1 MIKQAYK
8 KAAATSVAAV
18 VIAVCLSSCQG
29 RTMKN
34 MEPKGETVEVVI
46 SPEPETGGDSLS
58 APADTISHA

>member
-8 KAAATSVAAV
+8 KAAATLVAAV
-18 VIAVCLSSCQG
+18 VIAVCLCSCQG

-46 SPEPETGGDSLS
+46 SPEPDTEGDTLPE
-58 APADTISHA
+58 PADTISHA

>member
-18 VIAVCLSSCQG
+18 VIAVCLCSCQG

-34 MEPKGETVEVVI
+34 MEPKGETVEVVLT
-46 SPEPETGGDSLS
+46 PEEEVE
-58 APADTISHA
+58 ADTVTEAADTTSHA

>member
-18 VIAVCLSSCQG
+18 VIAVCLCSCQG

-34 MEPKGETVEVVI
+34 MEPKGETVEVVLT
-46 SPEPETGGDSLS
+46 PETEVE
-58 APADTISHA
+58 ADTVTVAADTTSHA

>member
-18 VIAVCLSSCQG
+18 VIAVCLCSCQG

-34 MEPKGETVEVVI
+34 MEPKGETVEVVLT
-46 SPEPETGGDSLS
+46 PEEEVE
-58 APADTISHA
+58 ADTVTVAADTTSHA

>member
-1 MIKQAYK
+1 MTKKTYK

-18 VIAVCLSSCQG
+18 VIAVSLCSCQG

-46 SPEPETGGDSLS
+46 SPEPETAGDSVTEPS
-58 APADTISHA
+58 DTTSHA

>member
-18 VIAVCLSSCQG
+18 VIAVCLCSCQG

-34 MEPKGETVEVVI
+34 MEPKGETVEVVLT
-46 SPEPETGGDSLS
+46 PETEVE
-58 APADTISHA
+58 ADTVTVTADTTSHA

>member
-18 VIAVCLSSCQG
+18 VIAVCLCSCQG

-34 MEPKGETVEVVI
+34 MEPKGETVEVVLT
-46 SPEPETGGDSLS
+46 PEEEVE
-58 APADTISHA
+58 ADTVTMAADTTSHA

>member
-46 SPEPETGGDSLS
+46 SPEPETAADSLS